1 MHDFADKDLGKAVPY
16 GVYDVTA
23 STGWVNVGTDA
34 DTGQFAVESIRRWW
48 NTVGEPAYSDRRAG
62 ARSPRTHQPAERQLN
77 LRRWVGGRE
86 FADLHDASVVWLEQ
100 HFQVIERDAPWLQ
113 RIGSDVWDFCKG
125 GVSSPFFRLTPGH
138 SATAGCVRR

>member
-1 MHDFADKDLGKAVPY
+1 MP
-16 GVYDVTA
+16 
-23 STGWVNVGTDA
+23 S
-34 DTGQFAVESIRRWW
+34 RR
-48 NTVGEPAYSDRRAG
+48 TM
-62 ARSPRTHQPAERQLN
+62 SPRALVTGALGLALRALISPPRRQLN